1 MSFDLD
7 RLMAVWDAPGDED
20 AFAQLYADP
29 VRLNGAD
36 TPVAALAAMA
46 RGLHAGISDQ
56 SREIIDSFAAGDRVA
71 VAFVLRGR
79 HTGTLGSRLGPVPAS
94 GHALEATV
102 IDLFT
107 VADGKITDVRAVA
120 DELGLLLATGAVE
133 IDVSR

>member
-7 RLMAVWDAPGDED
+7 RLMAVWDTPGDED

-29 VRLNGAD
+29 VRLNGVD
-36 TPVAALAAMA
+36 TSVATLAAMA
-46 RGLHAGISDQ
+46 RGLHSGISGQ

-94 GHALEATV
+94 GRALEATV

-107 VADGKITDVRAVA
+107 IAGGKITEVRAVS
-120 DELGLLLATGAVE
+120 DELGMLLAAGR
-133 IDVSR
+133 VSGH